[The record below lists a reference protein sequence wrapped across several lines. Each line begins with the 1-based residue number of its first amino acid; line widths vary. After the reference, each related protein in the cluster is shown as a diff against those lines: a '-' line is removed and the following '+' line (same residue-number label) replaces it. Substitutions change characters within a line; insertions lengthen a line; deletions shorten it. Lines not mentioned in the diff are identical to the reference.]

1 MGQIVITAADDGG
14 FDLRHRDDAERGD
27 LVTYANEE
35 AATEL
40 ARFDDAGKYRPLK
53 TAPNL
58 KHGWRL
64 LLPDAT
70 AVRLAL
76 DDFYP
81 GRIAAFL
88 AHENNA
94 LRTTALRDT
103 LARQTG
109 MYQVAARISDEQ
121 VDQLVARFCR
131 SDGGCLRT
139 IRWKRDAAGG
149 LASVSLP
156 MLKFDPDYDQ
166 TGRGECAIPLLCQEA
181 CNLLVAEAR
190 KVVKAAAA

>member
-1 MGQIVITAADDGG
+1 M
-14 FDLRHRDDAERGD
+14 ERGD
-27 LVTYANEE
+27 LLTYADDE
-35 AATEL
+35 AASEL

-64 LLPDAT
+64 LLPDAI

-76 DDFYP
+76 DNFYP
-81 GRIAAFL
+81 GRIAALL
-88 AHENNA
+88 AHEKNA

-109 MYQVAARISDEQ
+109 MYRVAARISDGQ

-139 IRWKRDAAGG
+139 IRWKRDAAGE
-149 LASVSLP
+149 LASNALP
-156 MLKFDPDYDQ
+156 MLKFDPGYDQ
-166 TGRGECAIPLLCQEA
+166 TGRGECALPLLCQEA

-190 KVVKAAAA
+190 KVVNAAAAA